1 MWVYQKILYL
11 FIWKNKIIIMIRM
24 MEMNKG
30 IKMFMACDI
39 ILDGKDAQT
48 THFIELLKNL
58 KIEAASI
65 ICFAPKPKNIKYN
78 QKIMYIP
85 SLINGKVIWYILYQL
100 PLLFYLVY
108 YCIKS
113 KPDII
118 YARYSAYALSPLIV
132 SKFFR
137 VPYVVEINGLII
149 DEMKMNNK
157 LEVYTKIVK
166 LSEKLTY
173 KHVEKIV
180 AVTQGIKEGIKEAY
194 NVPDEKIVVIE
205 NGANTDLFE
214 PEYQKE
220 AKSKLKLDSKKNYVC
235 FVGNL
240 APWQGVEYL
249 IQSAPL
255 VLKEMP
261 NTKFLIIGDGKIKK
275 ELIELAAKTNISNNF
290 IFIGAVPYEEVPK
303 YINASDVCVA
313 PKKPLKSGYSPL
325 KLYEYMAC
333 GKSVIASRVGGFEIL
348 EKNKAGILVE
358 PENQNEL
365 AKAIIKLL
373 KDKKLREKMGKNGRE
388 YVIKNHSWKSVA
400 KRVEEVCK
408 NMIK

>member
-1 MWVYQKILYL
+1 M
-11 FIWKNKIIIMIRM
+11 WKNKIIIMIWM
-24 MEMNKG
+24 MEMNKA
-30 IKMFMACDI
+30 IKMFMVCDI

-58 KIEAASI
+58 KIEAISI
-65 ICFAPKPKNIKYN
+65 ICFAPKPKNIKHD
-78 QKIMYIP
+78 QKIIYIP
-85 SLINGKVIWYILYQL
+85 SLINGRVIWYILYQL

-108 YCIKS
+108 YCAKS

-118 YARYSAYALSPLIV
+118 YTRYSAYALSSLIV

-157 LEVYTKIVK
+157 LKVYTKIVK

-194 NVPDEKIVVIE
+194 NIPDEKIVVIE

-220 AKSKLKLDSKKNYVC
+220 AKNKLKLDSKKNYVC

-275 ELIELAAKTNISNNF
+275 ELIKLAAKTNISNNF
-290 IFIGAVPYEEVPK
+290 IFIGVVSYEEVPK

-313 PKKPLKSGYSPL
+313 PFIKERNMKIGLSPL
-325 KLYEYMAC
+325 KIYEYGAC
-333 GKSVIASRVGGFEIL
+333 GKTVVSSRIPNL
-348 EKNKAGILVE
+348 EFLEENNAGILTE
-358 PENQNEL
+358 PEKPEEM

-373 KDKKLREKMGKNGRE
+373 KNKKLREKMGRNNRE
-388 YVIKNHSWKSVA
+388 YVVKNHSWGGVA
-400 KRVEEVCK
+400 KRVTEVCENAVMEHK
-408 NMIK
+408 NKRK